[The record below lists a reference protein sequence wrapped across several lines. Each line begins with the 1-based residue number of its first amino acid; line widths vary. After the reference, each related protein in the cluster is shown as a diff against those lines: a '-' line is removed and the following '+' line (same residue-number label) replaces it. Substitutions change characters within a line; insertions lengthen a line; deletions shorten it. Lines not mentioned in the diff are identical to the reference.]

1 MTNVCTNAQVRLH
14 FNNQLTI
21 ITKTDDT
28 AAIMFDGQAV
38 TTQTQWRK
46 ASNWGYSYAAFPVT
60 HGAHFITVT
69 RGSAA
74 TFGAYSYGHSLIDT
88 SSSAYGMTVGFH
100 GRNVLLFGCDIA
112 HLYSPSAAQAV
123 LETLQWQIFPH

>member
-1 MTNVCTNAQVRLH
+1 MINLCTNMQYRQH
-14 FNNQLTI
+14 FINQLTI
-21 ITKTDDT
+21 ITKTADT

-69 RGSAA
+69 QGSAA
-74 TFGAYSYGHSLIDT
+74 TFGAYAYGHSLIDT
-88 SSSAYGMTVGFH
+88 SSSAYGYTVGFK
-100 GRNVLLFGCDIA
+100 GRNMLLFGCDRCSVQ
-112 HLYSPSAAQAV
+112 SPD
-123 LETLQWQIFPH
+123 ETYM